1 MTKILE
7 HQGILLERKKQ
18 RTWLGHYELL
28 LLIIKFCEHYSLLM
42 EYHQLKDQMKAAM
55 CEVYYEDS
63 IEEWIEVNLDP
74 RIVKLQEVIDKAE
87 SQLQLHKQ
95 YSRRTAKI
103 GRIRVID

>member
-1 MTKILE
+1 
-7 HQGILLERKKQ
+7 
-18 RTWLGHYELL
+18 
-28 LLIIKFCEHYSLLM
+28 M
-42 EYHQLKDQMKAAM
+42 EYNQLKDQMKAAM

-95 YSRRTAKI
+95 T
-103 GRIRVID
+103 

>member
-7 HQGILLERKKQ
+7 YH
-18 RTWLGHYELL
+18 RTQLGHYDLL
-28 LLIIKFCEHYSLLM
+28 LFRNKFCDHCSLLM
-42 EYHQLKDQMKAAM
+42 QYHQLKDQMKAAM

-63 IEEWIEVNLDP
+63 IEEWIEVNLEP

-95 YSRRTAKI
+95 S
-103 GRIRVID
+103 